1 MVKYLS
7 SYADAGINIEYIIPQ
22 NEPLHSANGYPT
34 MILNSNQ
41 ETESVKLL
49 KMYIDQTK
57 LETKIV
63 IYDHNWDNI
72 EYSRSILRDSVSILC
87 IRICIEIPKQA
98 RKLVKMS
105 KVLVSI
111 AIVVI
116 GNLRGLLHLNFQ
128 IRK

>member
-41 ETESVKLL
+41 ETKLVKLL

-57 LETKIV
+57 LETKII

-87 IRICIEIPKQA
+87 IRICIEIPK
-98 RKLVKMS
+98 KLGS
-105 KVLVSI
+105 W
-111 AIVVI
+111 
-116 GNLRGLLHLNFQ
+116 
-128 IRK
+128 